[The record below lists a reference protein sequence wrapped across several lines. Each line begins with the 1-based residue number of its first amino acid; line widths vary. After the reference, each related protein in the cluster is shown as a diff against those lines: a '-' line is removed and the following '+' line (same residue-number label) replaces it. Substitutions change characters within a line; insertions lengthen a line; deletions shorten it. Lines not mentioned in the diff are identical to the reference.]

1 MEIEFNTDSFREFGD
16 NIRADLVGGKL
27 IIVIDTEQEIGL
39 SSTGKMMGVAST
51 GGFIKLPGGLKGN
64 IYIGKSSGLLGNVH

>member
-1 MEIEFNTDSFREFGD
+1 MEVIIDRLIEAGD
-16 NIRADLVGGKL
+16 NIKAGMIGPLMV
-27 IIVIDTEQEIGL
+27 IVIDTEQEIGL